1 MFAVRASHVVDAVK
15 ELRSAKHSLH
25 AQSRCDLTRRDHSDG
40 WGLVSYHGDHVRW
53 HRESE
58 PAYQDTRFDA
68 AIRQSLS
75 KTIVAHVRRASRGER
90 RQVNCHPFVFG
101 RWTFAHNGT
110 LTAVDQLREGLS
122 REVSKRLRKNIIGET
137 DSELIFYWLL
147 QRLVDSGAINGNK
160 CIRLTRMRSTIA
172 AGLLELER
180 RNADVES
187 SDETDRVA
195 RLNFILTNG
204 TVLVGTRF
212 RNSLVWFRGTSGRER
227 GHPRQW
233 IAIASEPTDS
243 RRWKEV
249 ADGSVFS
256 VSSDVKWTCESFA

>member
-1 MFAVRASHVVDAVK
+1 MFAVRASHVVDAFQ
-15 ELRSAKHSLH
+15 ELRSARHSLY

-40 WGLVSYHGDHVRW
+40 WGLVSYHGDNVRW
-53 HRESE
+53 HREAE
-58 PAYQDTRFDA
+58 AAYLDARFEA

-90 RQVNCHPFVFG
+90 RQANCHPFIYG

-110 LTAVDQLREGLS
+110 LTAVDQLRESLS
-122 REVSKRLRKNIIGET
+122 REVSKRLRKNIVGET

-147 QRLVDSGAINGNK
+147 QRLVDSGAIVGNK

-172 AGLLELER
+172 AGLLELEQ
-180 RNADVES
+180 RNAEAES
-187 SDETDRVA
+187 STDADRVA

-212 RNSLVWFRGTSGRER
+212 RNSLFRFFGTSDRER

-243 RRWKEV
+243 RRWKEIT
-249 ADGSVFS
+249 DGSVFS
-256 VSSDVKWTCESFA
+256 VSSDLNWTCESLA